1 VFRTGGTQSDGL
13 NQAEQS
19 LACFVVDRKNLRLQR
34 FLVASRIASPT
45 RNPSIIYGFDFFPGG
60 TLGALSLPVSTRR
73 GRMLRPNV
81 KRSPKRAKK
90 EARASVPRKP
100 PLVEETADR
109 ALQYF
114 RLDRSVV
121 VGQLNS
127 LSRVLSAEALQ
138 IEMVAAE
145 RVFNKSFSSRLARLA
160 LSLQRFAKELNA
172 MRKEA
177 ARQRSP
183 GD

>member
-1 VFRTGGTQSDGL
+1 L
-13 NQAEQS
+13 
-19 LACFVVDRKNLRLQR
+19 VD
-34 FLVASRIASPT
+34 
-45 RNPSIIYGFDFFPGG
+45 
-60 TLGALSLPVSTRR
+60 
-73 GRMLRPNV
+73 
-81 KRSPKRAKK
+81 
-90 EARASVPRKP
+90 
-100 PLVEETADR
+100 ETADR

-145 RVFNKSFSSRLARLA
+145 GVFNKSFSSRLARLA

>member
-1 VFRTGGTQSDGL
+1 
-13 NQAEQS
+13 
-19 LACFVVDRKNLRLQR
+19 
-34 FLVASRIASPT
+34 
-45 RNPSIIYGFDFFPGG
+45 
-60 TLGALSLPVSTRR
+60 
-73 GRMLRPNV
+73 MLLPNV
-81 KRSPKRAKK
+81 KRSPKRAEK
-90 EARASVPRKP
+90 EVRAPAPRKP
-100 PLVEETADR
+100 PLVRETADR

-145 RVFNKSFSSRLARLA
+145 RVFNESFSSRLAQMA
-160 LSLQRFAKELNA
+160 LSLQRFAKELNI
-172 MRKEA
+172 MHKEA

>member
-1 VFRTGGTQSDGL
+1 M
-13 NQAEQS
+13 
-19 LACFVVDRKNLRLQR
+19 
-34 FLVASRIASPT
+34 
-45 RNPSIIYGFDFFPGG
+45 
-60 TLGALSLPVSTRR
+60 VSTSFPVARSVLFHFLYQR
-73 GRMLRPNV
+73 EEEEYCAQTL
-81 KRSPKRAKK
+81 RSPKRAKK

-160 LSLQRFAKELNA
+160 LSLQRFAKSSNA